1 MRVRKKLFK
10 ILKIAAIVFGVIYVL
25 FIITRLSGGF
35 LTYVPFSGR
44 IFHLSQE
51 DVDKISIQSG
61 TSGNV
66 IEFTEPEERAEIIEK
81 LKDLRYYVWLPD
93 PSVLIPRGGWEYR
106 FRFHREGETTSYR
119 FGDNFIVANG
129 FIYLVDQA
137 QLESFA
143 QEIP

>member
-10 ILKIAAIVFGVIYVL
+10 ILKIAAVVFGVIYVL

-81 LKDLRYYVWLPD
+81 LIK
-93 PSVLIPRGGWEYR
+93 
-106 FRFHREGETTSYR
+106 
-119 FGDNFIVANG
+119 
-129 FIYLVDQA
+129 
-137 QLESFA
+137 
-143 QEIP
+143 